1 VSVAPLRRDD
11 GAIDAN
17 GRDLAVA
24 ALALARRFSAGG
36 RMWCCAPT
44 LPAHAHHVAVEFVH
58 PVIMG
63 KRALPAIAVTEPR
76 LADSLRPRVRSGD
89 VLLAVAPGDDA
100 MVVDVMRRAEAWGV
114 ETMWL
119 GSGARPVAGAAGHVL
134 WIDDG
139 DPLVMFSGRLV
150 LLYHLL
156 WELTHVCFEHPGLLT
171 VADPACTDD
180 LCITCSDEGVV
191 AEVVT
196 LDGMRAE
203 VRTADGAAS
212 VDVTLVGEVAP
223 GDLVL
228 VHAGTALTRVGGKP

>member
-1 VSVAPLRRDD
+1 VSVASLRRDD
-11 GAIDAN
+11 GAIDAT
-17 GRDLAVA
+17 GADLAVT
-24 ALALARRFSAGG
+24 ALALARCFSAGG
-36 RMWCCAPT
+36 TMWCCAPA

-63 KRALPAIAVTEPR
+63 KRALPAVAVTEPR
-76 LADSLRPRVRSGD
+76 LADALRPRARAGD
-89 VLLAVAPGDDA
+89 VLLAVAPADDA

-114 ETMWL
+114 DTVWL
-119 GSGARPVAGAAGHVL
+119 GSGARPAAGAAGHVL
-134 WIDDG
+134 WIDD
-139 DPLVMFSGRLV
+139 DDALVPFSGRLV

-171 VADPACTDD
+171 VADAACTDEV
-180 LCITCSDEGVV
+180 CITCSDEGVM

-196 LDGMRAE
+196 FDGTCAE

-228 VHAGTALTRVGGKP
+228 VHAGTALTRVGGDS